1 MKTTTILRLLPLA
14 LTLSFVSACSS
25 SPDDE
30 EEIVVANK
38 GAEALYEDAKESM
51 EIGNFNQAAATL
63 SALDSRYPF
72 GPLSHQVQLDLIY
85 AYYKAGK
92 SDEALATIDRFIR
105 LNPNHSDID
114 YAVYMRGL
122 VNMGYDSNFFQ
133 DVVGLDRSDRD
144 ATQVRRAFG
153 DFKGLIEKHPNS
165 KYAADSRKR
174 MLFIKNRLAKY
185 EISVARY
192 YMKREAYVAA
202 SNRGQY
208 VLEQFPDTMHV
219 QEALEIM
226 VECYEQLD
234 LYELKANSLNTLRL
248 NFPDSSYVN

>member
-14 LTLSFVSACSS
+14 IALSFVSACSS
-25 SPDDE
+25 SPED

-51 EIGNFNQAAATL
+51 ELGNFNQAAATL

-114 YAVYMRGL
+114 YAIYMRGL
-122 VNMGYDSNFFQ
+122 VNMGSDSNFFQ
-133 DVVGLDRSDRD
+133 DIVGLDRSDRD
-144 ATQVRRAFG
+144 ATQARQAFG
-153 DFKGLIEKHPNS
+153 DFKGLIEKYPNS

-185 EISVARY
+185 EIAVARY

-208 VLEQFPDTMHV
+208 VLEQFSDTTHV

-234 LYELKANSLNTLRL
+234 LVSLKANALTTLQL
-248 NFPDSSYVN
+248 NFPESSYVN

>member
-1 MKTTTILRLLPLA
+1 MKRITILRLVSAA
-14 LTLSFVSACSS
+14 LVASALSACSS

-30 EEIVVANK
+30 DIVVANK
-38 GAEALYEDAKESM
+38 GAEALYEDAKTSM

-85 AYYKAGK
+85 AYYKAAK

-122 VNMGYDSNFFQ
+122 VNMGSDKNFFQ
-133 DVVGLDRSDRD
+133 DIVGIDRSDRD
-144 ATQVRRAFG
+144 ASQARDAFN
-153 DFKGLIEKHPNS
+153 DFKELIEKFPDS
-165 KYAADSRKR
+165 KYAADAQKR
-174 MLFIKNRLAKY
+174 MLHIKNRLAKY
-185 EISVARY
+185 ELAVARY
-192 YMKREAYVAA
+192 YMKRDAYVAA

-208 VLEQFPDTMHV
+208 VLEHFPDTMHV
-219 QEALEIM
+219 KDALEIM
-226 VECYEQLD
+226 VECYDNL
-234 LYELKANSLNTLRL
+234 ELPKLKESTLQTLRL
-248 NFPDSSYVN
+248 NFPESSYVN